1 MWAEA
6 CNPCPLP
13 YNPADFLQV
22 PGRRLNPEE
31 VFMLVQCPKCK
42 TTYKVSDEALQ
53 GPAAAFRC
61 SRCKHTFEMQL
72 EEISYRPRPATT
84 TPDTASELT
93 FAFEP
98 GADEAR
104 GKTEPAVKSAPPAEP
119 RQEYTGAETA
129 AASASLKSGE
139 EEQPNAAAAALTERE
154 PILSSPREGGDK
166 VLSIAPYREQR
177 ASVMP
182 FLTLFALLAVFSLFV
197 FGFQKTH
204 PEAAEGWFAR
214 IPLVGATVVR
224 NNHLKNG
231 VLLKSI
237 ETKFQLLQ
245 GNREALV
252 LTGVAVN
259 QNPIMIRNVQLAGQ
273 LFDQEGKQLERQT
286 MWIGNAISLQIL
298 RGMSAQDV
306 TDLQRLKP
314 LKSFEIPPG
323 DSVPF
328 AIVFLRPSKSLEAA
342 GCEVVSVEEA

>member
-1 MWAEA
+1 
-6 CNPCPLP
+6 
-13 YNPADFLQV
+13 
-22 PGRRLNPEE
+22 
-31 VFMLVQCPKCK
+31 MLVQCPKCK
-42 TTYKVSDEALQ
+42 TTYKVSDEAVQ
-53 GPAAAFRC
+53 GPALAFRC

-72 EEISYRPRPATT
+72 EEEISHRPRPAIGTT
-84 TPDTASELT
+84 DTAKELT

-98 GADEAR
+98 AASETR
-104 GKTEPAVKSAPPAEP
+104 GKTEPAGKTTPPTDARHESA
-119 RQEYTGAETA
+119 GAE
-129 AASASLKSGE
+129 
-139 EEQPNAAAAALTERE
+139 AAAAATSESGEQEQPGTTATALREHE
-154 PILSSPREGGDK
+154 PILSSPRESGDK

-182 FLTLFALLAVFSLFV
+182 FLTLFTLLAVFSLFV
-197 FGFQKTH
+197 FAYQKTH
-204 PEAAEGWFAR
+204 PEAAEGWLAR
-214 IPLVGATVVR
+214 IPLLGATVVR

-231 VLLKSI
+231 VLLKSL

-328 AIVFLRPSKSLEAA
+328 AIVFLRPGKSLETA